1 MFLVSKIS
9 GNSVFLVSAENSA
22 GVNKMTNIWPHQE
35 DVHMPLITLRTLH
48 ISVSLKKVKRQAL
61 VGSRV
66 KVLIQNLQNLVIITV
81 IIRILII
88 THWHLHPHDQYHL
101 PPAHQMPL
109 VASPAAPAAQAPRKP
124 SLKEQPSYLKVMVVV
139 FVVMVIL

>member
-1 MFLVSKIS
+1 
-9 GNSVFLVSAENSA
+9 
-22 GVNKMTNIWPHQE
+22 MTNIWPHQE

-66 KVLIQNLQNLVIITV
+66 KVLIQNLQNLGIITV

-109 VASPAAPAAQAPRKP
+109 VAAPAAPAAQAPRKP

-139 FVVMVIL
+139 FIIMVVVVFVVMVIF